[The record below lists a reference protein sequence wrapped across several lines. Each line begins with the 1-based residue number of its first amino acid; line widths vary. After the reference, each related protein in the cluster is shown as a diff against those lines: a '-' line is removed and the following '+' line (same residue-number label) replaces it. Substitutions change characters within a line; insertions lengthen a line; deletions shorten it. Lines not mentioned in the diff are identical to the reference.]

1 MIPPET
7 LSWLIEVL
15 GPDVEVAEDP
25 LPDTSHTNHRVRAD
39 DREMLLRRFTDAE
52 LLANDA
58 WYAPADEV
66 SALEALRGV
75 AVPVPASRH
84 PPCTARPEA
93 LRAVLRERWQTSR

>member
-25 LPDTSHTNHRVRAD
+25 LPDTSHTNHRIRAG

-52 LLANDA
+52 LLGTM
-58 WYAPADEV
+58 
-66 SALEALRGV
+66 RGTR
-75 AVPVPASRH
+75 PPTRSR
-84 PPCTARPEA
+84 R
-93 LRAVLRERWQTSR
+93 SRRSGESPFRCRS